1 MKVIDH
7 GIHDSTVK
15 GIDRNMA
22 LEISGCAQNINGS
35 VQWQNDH
42 RLPTYRIGIIHAYS
56 ILFHL
61 CEPLSTSQYKEMIL
75 IPIRSRL
82 T

>member
-22 LEISGCAQNINGS
+22 LEISGCAQNINGL

-42 RLPTYRIGIIHAYS
+42 RLPTYRIGIIHVYS
-56 ILFHL
+56 IFSIYANLYQQA
-61 CEPLSTSQYKEMIL
+61 ST
-75 IPIRSRL
+75 
-82 T
+82 